1 MAVGF
6 AVTNGDF
13 VVHNPKGLAQALK
26 ASLEFGSVVGPD
38 VSWLPPRGHDSLIQK
53 IGSSP
58 AVQRWGRGG
67 FYPLRE
73 RVDRYQQVTIS
84 VLISGERSCSI
95 NTPSSKRGL
104 SFVYPSQHFGRGLR
118 RAVLLANGTVADT
131 VYNVRVHLGP
141 PKIELEGGEQLIPAA
156 VAETIMGV
164 HHQPVPGD
172 QWRYVYPSLFFG
184 PRGFELNL

>member
-1 MAVGF
+1 MGQSSSNGLLQGPNGPLSLAVGF
-6 AVTNGDF
+6 AVVNSNL

-118 RAVLLANGTVADT
+118 RSVLLANCALANTVNDIG
-131 VYNVRVHLGP
+131 VHLRP
-141 PKIELEGGEQLIPAA
+141 PKIELEGGKQLIPA
-156 VAETIMGV
+156 TSDSGRDY
-164 HHQPVPGD
+164 HGC
-172 QWRYVYPSLFFG
+172 PSSAG
-184 PRGFELNL
+184 SG